1 MGGCLSRERRRA
13 TKFEQRLRPHN
24 TRRWSSNE
32 GDYVCLVRGWVLLG
46 RLLSCDA
53 RSGSTIFGT
62 HGSTRERSRGV
73 PQSLLGRMQ
82 ACGRS
87 ARVLAHLQA
96 KGQDESHEPSYWSD
110 CTEWS
115 NGLDASRSRGPAKMP
130 SPACAKGLWC
140 VRECTAIRNSDS
152 TKEIVL

>member
-53 RSGSTIFGT
+53 KSGSTIFGT
-62 HGSTRERSRGV
+62 HGSTRNRSRGV
-73 PQSLLGRMQ
+73 PESVRRDMQ
-82 ACGRS
+82 ASGWSS
-87 ARVLAHLQA
+87 AGLCTIMPI
-96 KGQDESHEPSYWSD
+96 GQRDQDQPHEPSYWSD

-115 NGLDASRSRGPAKMP
+115 NRLDACRSRDRQNTKP
-130 SPACAKGLWC
+130 SLCQRPG
-140 VRECTAIRNSDS
+140 VRTR
-152 TKEIVL
+152 THRHPWQQGH

>member
-53 RSGSTIFGT
+53 KSGSTIFGT
-62 HGSTRERSRGV
+62 HGSTRKRSRGV
-73 PQSLLGRMQ
+73 PESVLRDMQ
-82 ACGRS
+82 ASGWSS
-87 ARVLAHLQA
+87 AGLCACKA
-96 KGQDESHEPSYWSD
+96 KDQDESRKPSYWSD

-115 NGLDASRSRGPAKMP
+115 NGLDASRPRDPAKMP
-130 SPACAKGLWC
+130 SPACAKGQG
-140 VRECTAIRNSDS
+140 AYGMHGHP
-152 TKEIVL
+152 